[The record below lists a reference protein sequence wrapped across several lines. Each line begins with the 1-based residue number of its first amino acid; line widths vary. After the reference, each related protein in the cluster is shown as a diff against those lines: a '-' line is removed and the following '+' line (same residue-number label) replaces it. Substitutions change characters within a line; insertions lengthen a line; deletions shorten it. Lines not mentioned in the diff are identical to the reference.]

1 MDERIPV
8 VGVDYPRTHQQ
19 LVAWFCPEEDCLEYL
34 ARLRWPGG
42 FVCPA
47 CGGDKSWR
55 TARRGMW
62 MCSGCGRQT
71 SVTAGTLFH
80 RSHTPLTTW
89 FAAIWFVCASKNGV
103 SATTLQQ
110 VLGFGSYETAWAWLH
125 KLRRVM
131 VRPDRELL
139 SGVVELDETMV
150 GGRTKRA
157 VSMQQTKVPIM
168 V

>member
-1 MDERIPV
+1 MGERIPV

-62 MCSGCGRQT
+62 MCSGGGRQT
-71 SVTAGTLFH
+71 SVTAGTILQ
-80 RSHTPLTTW
+80 RSHTPLETW
-89 FAAIWFVCASKNGV
+89 FAANWIGCASKNGD
-103 SATTLQQ
+103 SATTEQQ
-110 VLGFGSYETAWAWLH
+110 VLG
-125 KLRRVM
+125 
-131 VRPDRELL
+131 
-139 SGVVELDETMV
+139 
-150 GGRTKRA
+150 
-157 VSMQQTKVPIM
+157 
-168 V
+168 

>member
-19 LVAWFCPEEDCLEYL
+19 LVAWFSTEEDCLEYL

-71 SVTAGTLFH
+71 SVTAGTIFH

-89 FAAIWFVCASKNGV
+89 FAAGVAAVGLVGASENGV
-103 SATTLQQ
+103 AGTALQQ
-110 VLGFGSYETAWAWLH
+110 VLGGGSEETAWAQL
-125 KLRRVM
+125 VQP
-131 VRPDRELL
+131 RP
-139 SGVVELDETMV
+139 
-150 GGRTKRA
+150 GGLIG
-157 VSMQQTKVPIM
+157 P
-168 V
+168 